1 MTGKSGKAISDEDRE
16 SFRALLA
23 ELASLQAKHQREI
36 RYVTMKA
43 GGTELEQALVDGLN
57 ASHHHRLVP
66 YLQKVLAL
74 KQRSGR

>member
-1 MTGKSGKAISDEDRE
+1 MTGRSGKAISDEDRE
-16 SFRALLA
+16 SFRALLV
-23 ELASLQAKHQREI
+23 ELENLQARHSREV
-36 RYVTMKA
+36 RYVALKA
-43 GGTELEQALVDGLN
+43 GDSELEQALIDGLN